1 MTQPKRLFFVAGEHS
16 GDLHGSLI
24 ISHLKRLDPT
34 LRIEGIGGPLMQAVG
49 CENLHCI
56 DELAVIGFIEVL
68 KNFRRL
74 YDIFNDVRR
83 HLEETRP
90 DLLILIDYPGF
101 NVRLAEAAKTMGI
114 RVLYYICPQV
124 WAWHASRVNKI
135 TRVINEAVV
144 VFSFEE
150 AIWKQ
155 AGADVFWYGHP
166 LIDIVKA
173 GTDQQAF
180 RAEFGLGEGPVISL
194 LPGSREQEI
203 HYILPL
209 LLDTASLIR
218 KERPGSRFLL
228 PLAGTIDEGLIQPHL
243 RQRSLPLQI
252 LRGRTYDAVAAS
264 DLALV
269 ASGTATLETAILG
282 TPLIVVYQTN
292 LFTSV
297 LSKFLVQ
304 SPHIGLPNVVAGRQ
318 VVPEFIRWNFTPAN
332 VARETLSL
340 LNNPDRLQR
349 MRADLAEVRSTL
361 GTPGAGERVADHI
374 FRGLQQR
381 AVSS

>member
-1 MTQPKRLFFVAGEHS
+1 MTNPKRLFFVAGEHS

-24 ISHLKRLDPT
+24 ISHLKRFDPT
-34 LRIEGIGGPLMQAVG
+34 LRIEGIGGPLMQSVG

-101 NVRLAEAAKTMGI
+101 NVRLAEAAKAMGI

-144 VFSFEE
+144 VFAFEE

-155 AGADVFWYGHP
+155 AGATVSWHGHP

-173 GTDQQAF
+173 STDRQTF
-180 RAEFGLGEGPVISL
+180 RAELSLGDGPVVSL

-209 LLDTASLIR
+209 LLDTAALIL
-218 KERPGSRFLL
+218 KDRPSSRFLL
-228 PLAGTIDEGLIQPHL
+228 PLAGTIDDGLIQPHL
-243 RQRSLPLQI
+243 RNRSLPLQI
-252 LRGRTYDAVAAS
+252 LRGRTYDAVASS

-332 VARETLSL
+332 VAREALSL
-340 LNNPDRLQR
+340 LANPDRLQK
-349 MRADLAEVRSTL
+349 MRAELGDVRRTL
-361 GTPGAGERVADHI
+361 GQPGAGERVAEHI
-374 FRGLQQR
+374 FRGLQKQGGPT
-381 AVSS
+381 